1 VEACD
6 AINLR
11 RNGDD
16 FSAAYVHY
24 IGKCRE
30 IHRLPRAG
38 IQHKIRFQP
47 ASRKTLLNLVR
58 AIYPGSFDP
67 LTNGHLDLIER
78 GSKIFD
84 ELIVAIL
91 RNAEKDPLFN
101 LAERMEMLE
110 EMVKGYKNVRVE
122 AFEGLLVDYAMQK
135 KAKAV
140 LRGIRAISDY
150 EYELQMALM
159 NRKLQP
165 QLETVFMMPAEAY
178 SYLSS
183 RLVKEIFRL
192 GGSVRGLVPELVEQ
206 RLREKF
212 HGTAAII

>member
-1 VEACD
+1 MVQSSIKSD
-6 AINLR
+6 
-11 RNGDD
+11 
-16 FSAAYVHY
+16 V
-24 IGKCRE
+24 
-30 IHRLPRAG
+30 
-38 IQHKIRFQP
+38 
-47 ASRKTLLNLVR
+47 SRTQELHLNLVR

-84 ELIVAIL
+84 ELIVSIL
-91 RNAEKDPLFN
+91 RNAEKDPLFT
-101 LAERMEMLE
+101 LAERLQMLE
-110 EMVKGYKNVRVE
+110 EMVKRYDNVRVE
-122 AFEGLLVDYAMQK
+122 IFEGLLVDYAMQK

-183 RLVKEIFRL
+183 RLVKEVFRL

-212 HGTAAII
+212 HGTAATI

>member
-1 VEACD
+1 M
-6 AINLR
+6 
-11 RNGDD
+11 
-16 FSAAYVHY
+16 
-24 IGKCRE
+24 
-30 IHRLPRAG
+30 
-38 IQHKIRFQP
+38 
-47 ASRKTLLNLVR
+47 NLVR

-78 GSKIFD
+78 GSKIFE

-91 RNAEKDPLFN
+91 RNAEKDPLFTVS
-101 LAERMEMLE
+101 ERSEMLE
-110 EMVKGYKNVRVE
+110 KMVKPFPNVRIEV
-122 AFEGLLVDYAMQK
+122 FEGLLVEFAMQK
-135 KAKAV
+135 KAAV
-140 LRGIRAISDY
+140 LLRGIRAISDY

-206 RLREKF
+206 KLREKF
-212 HGTAAII
+212 AGEVRTF